1 MTVTYEVGDGREVV
15 KTLSDGSVDLVCCS
29 PPFLALRS
37 YLAADHEMKGKEIG
51 SEQNPAAFIDT
62 LLELTAEWGRVL
74 APHGS
79 IAIEL
84 GDTYSGSGDTGWHR
98 AGNEDPDRYRSLG
111 AVASTVPQ
119 NGVGWPRAKSLALI
133 PQLYAVALA
142 YGINP
147 LTGQPSPAG
156 RWLVR
161 NVIVWHR
168 PNPAVGALGD
178 KVRPSTSYIVVATRS
193 AKRWFDLT
201 AVRGPVSENTHQRL
215 ARGVEVAPRNGKSAD
230 RDGNYDTM
238 PELATTAGAPP
249 LDAWFDEYDYHDTW
263 TLTTQPSS
271 LSHYAMWP
279 AKLAERLVLMMCP
292 REVCRVC
299 GEPRRRVETAS
310 YVGAKSGREYTPHVW
325 QSGNGDTHAHG
336 AKAPDE
342 GARMVPITT
351 GWTDCGCAC
360 PTCNGGHFVPCPN
373 CGRPESLPIF
383 RECDEHL
390 PRWVSGRGGAW
401 EKDGPHDRWEPCPDC
416 TDGRARDFRPGLAL
430 DPFCGTGTTLAVAD
444 LHGRDAI
451 GIDIDERNKAIYP
464 ARYDEVKR
472 ALFGTPAPMPGQG
485 VLL

>member
-1 MTVTYEVGDGREVV
+1 VIDYRVGDSR
-15 KTLSDGSVDLVCCS
+15 TITATIPDGTVDLVCCS

-51 SEQNPAAFIDT
+51 SEQNPSAFIDT
-62 LLELTAEWGRVL
+62 LLALTAEWGRVL

-84 GDTYSGSGDTGWHR
+84 GDTYSGSGGENHLYEGSNP
-98 AGNEDPDRYRSLG
+98 AGGFNGSAGQSSLPG
-111 AVASTVPQ
+111 HKRTVA
-119 NGVGWPRAKSLALI
+119 GWPRAKSLALI

-201 AVRGPVSENTHQRL
+201 AVRTEHKADPAKYTGNGYTKGCPE
-215 ARGVEVAPRNGKSAD
+215 GVA
-230 RDGNYDTM
+230 GNEAM
-238 PELATTAGAPP
+238 QGNPAGAPP

-271 LSHYAMWP
+271 LAHYAMWP

-292 REVCRVC
+292 RWVCREC
-299 GEPRRRVETAS
+299 GQPQRRVEAD
-310 YVGAKSGREYTPHVW
+310 VAPRQV
-325 QSGNGDTHAHG
+325 NGDHAGKDRTQGRSEGGPFVKSHLVI
-336 AKAPDE
+336 KADRE
-342 GARMVPITT
+342 TR
-351 GWTDCGCAC
+351 GWTNCGC
-360 PTCNGGHFVPCPN
+360 P
-373 CGRPESLPIF
+373 
-383 RECDEHL
+383 D
-390 PRWVSGRGGAW
+390 
-401 EKDGPHDRWEPCPDC
+401 HDY
-416 TDGRARDFRPGLAL
+416 PGSHWKHGVVL
-430 DPFCGTGTTLAVAD
+430 DPFAGTGTTLAVAA

-464 ARYDEVKR
+464 ARYDEVKK
-472 ALFGTPAPMPGQG
+472 ALYGTPAPMPGQG